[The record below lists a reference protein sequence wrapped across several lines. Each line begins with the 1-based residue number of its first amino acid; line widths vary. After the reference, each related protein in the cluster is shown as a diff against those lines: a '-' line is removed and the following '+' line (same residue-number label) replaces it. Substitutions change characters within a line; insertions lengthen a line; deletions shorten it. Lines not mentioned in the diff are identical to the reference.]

1 MACGICEGSE
11 DYTWQEDSPELC
23 SCIREEDPRGRTR
36 ITAQFMKISRKLQWE
51 QDQDWEEEDQDRII
65 DSKEANRED
74 VQDYT
79 VPMVCIG
86 SDVINLYPSL
96 EIEEVVGTIM
106 EEMRTTEVRWEGI
119 DYLEAGP
126 KSSVGPV

>member
-1 MACGICEGSE
+1 
-11 DYTWQEDSPELC
+11 
-23 SCIREEDPRGRTR
+23 
-36 ITAQFMKISRKLQWE
+36 MKISRKLQWE

-96 EIEEVVGTIM
+96 EIEEVVGTTM
-106 EEMRTTEVRWEGI
+106 E
-119 DYLEAGP
+119 DYG
-126 KSSVGPV
+126 S

>member
-1 MACGICEGSE
+1 
-11 DYTWQEDSPELC
+11 
-23 SCIREEDPRGRTR
+23 
-36 ITAQFMKISRKLQWE
+36 MKISRKLQWE
-51 QDQDWEEEDQDRII
+51 QDQDWEEEGQDRII

-126 KSSVGPV
+126 KSSVGPVH